1 VGPSGALSMPG
12 FPCGSSA
19 RVELARLTGLGP
31 PVPRCTFVG
40 RGPVLPIVFG
50 LEASGTTRYADLPVV
65 HSERKFQSHPA
76 VPPARL
82 IELAL
87 AAADWGGLRVDCPGE
102 LNPMISP
109 SESSGVA
116 DEQACP
122 TCCRDDR
129 VVGPSSTGR

>member
-1 VGPSGALSMPG
+1 MRFVSIFLLKLCSSSLAQSMH
-12 FPCGSSA
+12 
-19 RVELARLTGLGP
+19 
-31 PVPRCTFVG
+31 
-40 RGPVLPIVFG
+40 I
-50 LEASGTTRYADLPVV
+50 
-65 HSERKFQSHPA
+65 K
-76 VPPARL
+76 
-82 IELAL
+82 LAL
-87 AAADWGGLRVDCPGE
+87 AAADWGGLRVNCPGE

>member
-1 VGPSGALSMPG
+1 
-12 FPCGSSA
+12 
-19 RVELARLTGLGP
+19 VELARLTGLGP

-82 IELAL
+82 IGLFGCCHIWKVAL
-87 AAADWGGLRVDCPGE
+87 L
-102 LNPMISP
+102 
-109 SESSGVA
+109 
-116 DEQACP
+116 
-122 TCCRDDR
+122 
-129 VVGPSSTGR
+129 

>member
-1 VGPSGALSMPG
+1 MVD
-12 FPCGSSA
+12 
-19 RVELARLTGLGP
+19 RLTGLGP
-31 PVPRCTFVG
+31 PVPRCAFVG
-40 RGPVLPIVFG
+40 QGPVLPIVDG
-50 LEASGTTRYADLPVV
+50 LEGSGTAKYAELPVV

-116 DEQACP
+116 DGQACP